1 LVAADHRHG
10 GARRGD
16 NARQI
21 AMSTYLDISTWARR
35 DAFEFFRGFDKPY
48 FNVCVRLDV
57 ARLKAALAARGT
69 SGLALA
75 CYFIALRL
83 ANVHQPFRLR
93 LENGRVRVHDVV
105 HGSTTVLRDDG
116 DSFFFAEL
124 DHTTDFAPFVAQ
136 AGAAIDA
143 ARTMRAAFEPKPDD
157 VARVYFT
164 TLPWLHFTSFSH
176 ARNWGR
182 EDSIPRFA
190 FGRAQ
195 AEGAALWM
203 PMSVEVHHAL
213 MDGVHVGRY
222 VQDFEA
228 ALRAPEVWLGTRA

>member
-1 LVAADHRHG
+1 MAEYID
-10 GARRGD
+10 
-16 NARQI
+16 
-21 AMSTYLDISTWARR
+21 TTTWARR
-35 DAFEFFRGFDKPY
+35 DAFEFFRHFDKPY

-57 ARLKAALAARGT
+57 SRLKAALTARDGG
-69 SGLALA
+69 GLSLA

-83 ANVHQPFRLR
+83 ANSHQAFRLR
-93 LENGRVRVHDVV
+93 LEDGRVRVHDEV
-105 HGSTTVLRDDG
+105 HGSTTVLREDG
-116 DSFFFAEL
+116 GSFFFADLE
-124 DHTTDFAPFVAQ
+124 HTADFDAFVAQ
-136 AGAAIDA
+136 SSAAIGA
-143 ARTMRAAFEPKPDD
+143 ARTMHAAFEPRPDD

-164 TLPWLHFTSFSH
+164 SLPWLHFTSFSH
-176 ARNWGR
+176 ARNWKR

-195 AEGAALWM
+195 TECGQLWL

-228 ALRAPEVWLGTRA
+228 ALREPEAWLGTRA

>member
-1 LVAADHRHG
+1 VA
-10 GARRGD
+10 
-16 NARQI
+16 
-21 AMSTYLDISTWARR
+21 TFLDTTHWARR
-35 DAFEFFRGFDKPY
+35 DAFEFFRSFDKPY

-57 ARLKAALAARGT
+57 ARLKAALAARDGG
-69 SGLALA
+69 GLSLA

-83 ANVHQPFRLR
+83 ANGHEPFRLR
-93 LENGRVRVHDVV
+93 LENGRVRVHDEV

-124 DHTTDFAPFVAQ
+124 EHTADFTAFVAKSSV
-136 AGAAIDA
+136 AIDA
-143 ARTMRAAFEPKPDD
+143 ARTMHAAFEPKPDD

-164 TLPWLHFTSFSH
+164 SLPWLHFTSFSH
-176 ARNWGR
+176 ARNWQR

-190 FGRAQ
+190 FGRAE
-195 AEGAALWM
+195 ADGGRLWM

-228 ALRAPEVWLGTRA
+228 ALREPEAWLGTRA

>member
-1 LVAADHRHG
+1 MAA
-10 GARRGD
+10 
-16 NARQI
+16 
-21 AMSTYLDISTWARR
+21 YLDTTTWARR
-35 DAFEFFRGFDKPY
+35 DAFEFFRQFDKPY

-57 ARLKAALAARGT
+57 ARLKAALAARG
-69 SGLALA
+69 SGGLSLA

-83 ANVHQPFRLR
+83 ANRHEPFRLR
-93 LENGRVRVHDVV
+93 LEQGRVRVHEVV
-105 HGSTTVLRDDG
+105 HGSTTVLREDG
-116 DSFFFAEL
+116 DSFFFAEF
-124 DHTTDFAPFVAQ
+124 DHTADFAAFAAQ

-143 ARTMRAAFEPKPDD
+143 ARTTRAAFEPKPGD

-164 TLPWLHFTSFSH
+164 SLPWLHFTSFSH
-176 ARNWGR
+176 ARQWAKDGQR

-195 AEGAALWM
+195 AEGGCLWL

-228 ALRAPEVWLGTRA
+228 ALREPEALLGMRA

>member
-1 LVAADHRHG
+1 MAVD
-10 GARRGD
+10 
-16 NARQI
+16 
-21 AMSTYLDISTWARR
+21 LDTSTWSRR

-57 ARLKAALAARGT
+57 ARLKAVLAARGGG
-69 SGLALA
+69 GLSLA

-83 ANVHQPFRLR
+83 ANLHQPFRLR
-93 LENGRVRVHDVV
+93 LDHGRVRVHEVV
-105 HGSTTVLRDDG
+105 HGSTTVLREDG
-116 DSFFFAEL
+116 ESFFFAEL
-124 DHTTDFAPFVAQ
+124 AYEADFAAFVAQ

-143 ARTMRAAFEPKPDD
+143 ARTMRAPFEPKPDD

-164 TLPWLHFTSFSH
+164 SLPWLHFTSFSH
-176 ARNWGR
+176 ARNWKG
-182 EDSIPRFA
+182 EDSTPRFA

-195 AEGAALWM
+195 AEAGAMWL

-228 ALRAPEVWLGTRA
+228 ALREPEAWLGMRA

>member
-1 LVAADHRHG
+1 MAA
-10 GARRGD
+10 
-16 NARQI
+16 
-21 AMSTYLDISTWARR
+21 YLDTTAWARR
-35 DAFEFFRGFDKPY
+35 DAFEFFRSFDKPY

-57 ARLKAALAARGT
+57 ARLKAALQARDGG
-69 SGLALA
+69 GLSLA

-93 LENGRVRVHDVV
+93 LENGRVRVHEVV
-105 HGSTTVLRDDG
+105 HGSTTVLREDG
-116 DSFFFAEL
+116 DSFFFAEF
-124 DHTTDFAPFVAQ
+124 DHTSDFEAFAAQ
-136 AGAAIDA
+136 AGAAIGA
-143 ARTMRAAFEPKPDD
+143 ARTMRASFEPKPDD

-176 ARNWGR
+176 ARNWQR

-195 AEGAALWM
+195 AEGGQLWM

-228 ALRAPEVWLGTRA
+228 ALRAPETWLGTRT